1 MLIIDS
7 LKACIFEFDGTL
19 VESEQISNRAWIKTA
34 AEYGYQINEDLLI
47 QCYGLSLPDTKQIYL
62 DRFGNTFPFEQ
73 IMKKVTVYF
82 NEDIEAHG
90 LPVREN
96 ALEVKHFF
104 TQRGFKVAVAS
115 STDKESLKSRLSKI
129 GQLHEFPVIVGG
141 DEVLRSKPDPEIFL
155 KAASL
160 LKVDP
165 QECVVLEDSEN
176 GAVAAKR
183 AGMLVFIVKDL
194 APITAR
200 SRQHADA
207 VFSSHGELLDF
218 LKSNKHRQQ
227 VF

>member
-1 MLIIDS
+1 MTTIDS
-7 LKACIFEFDGTL
+7 LKACIFDFDGIL
-19 VESEQISNRAWIKTA
+19 VESEPILNRAWIKA
-34 AEYGYQINEDLLI
+34 SLEYEYELDESFFI
-47 QCYGLSLPDTKQIYL
+47 QCYGLSLTDIKQICF
-62 DRFGNTFPFEQ
+62 DRFGNDFPFEQ
-73 IMKKVTVYF
+73 ILKNGTKYF
-82 NEDIEAHG
+82 NEDIETHG

-96 ALEVKHFF
+96 ALEVKRFF

-115 STDKESLKSRLSKI
+115 STYKETLKSRLSKI

-160 LKVDP
+160 LKVNP

-183 AGMLVFIVKDL
+183 AGMVVFVIKDR

-200 SRQHADA
+200 SRQHSDA

-218 LKSNKHRQQ
+218 LKSNKHS
-227 VF
+227 

>member
-1 MLIIDS
+1 MPIIDS
-7 LKACIFEFDGTL
+7 LKACIFDFDGIL
-19 VESEQISNRAWIKTA
+19 VESESIFNRAWIKA
-34 AEYGYQINEDLLI
+34 ASEYGYQIDESFFI
-47 QCYGLSLPDTKQIYL
+47 QCYGLSLTDIKQICF
-62 DRFGNTFPFEQ
+62 DRLGNDFPFEQ
-73 IMKKVTVYF
+73 ILKKVTVYF
-82 NEDIEAHG
+82 NEYIEAHG

-96 ALEVKHFF
+96 VLEVKRFF

-115 STDKESLKSRLSKI
+115 STHKESLISSLSI
-129 GQLHEFPVIVGG
+129 IEQLHEFPVIVGG
-141 DEVLRSKPDPEIFL
+141 DEVSRSKPDPEIFL

-160 LKVDP
+160 LKVEP
-165 QECVVLEDSEN
+165 QECLVLEDSEN

-218 LKSNKHRQQ
+218 LKSKKHI
-227 VF
+227 